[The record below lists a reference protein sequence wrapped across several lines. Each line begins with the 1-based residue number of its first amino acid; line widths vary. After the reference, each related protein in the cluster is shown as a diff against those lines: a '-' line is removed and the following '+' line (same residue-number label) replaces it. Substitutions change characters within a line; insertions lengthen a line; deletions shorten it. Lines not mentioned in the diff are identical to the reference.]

1 MVDKPKRKVTIY
13 NADGTLADS
22 GDHNLIGKHVMIEG
36 PLFTEE
42 ELEDSRRRGEEFMK
56 GFKSHYVEDPDEI
69 RRLFGPGP
77 KDKEDGD
84 ES

>member
-13 NADGTLADS
+13 NSDRTLADPK
-22 GDHNLIGKHVMIEG
+22 DHNLIGKHVKIEG
-36 PLFTEE
+36 PFLTKE

-69 RRLFGPGP
+69 RRLFGE
-77 KDKEDGD
+77 KDKNED
-84 ES
+84 E